1 MKKTLTILFF
11 VVAATVAKAQYAH
24 QLNDKVKITADFDL
38 AFVLEAHLDKNE
50 HRTKDV
56 GYRIQIINSTN
67 RDDVYSKKTE
77 VYQKYANTKAYI
89 VYDQPYYKLR
99 IGDFKT
105 RLEAYKY
112 MNEIIG
118 EFQSAFVVRDE
129 IKIK

>member
-1 MKKTLTILFF
+1 MKKVVGTFILIIFIF
-11 VVAATVAKAQYAH
+11 AVKAQYSYH
-24 QLNDKVKITADFDL
+24 LNDKVQIDADFDL
-38 AFVLEAHLDKNE
+38 AFMLVAHLDKNE
-50 HRTKDV
+50 HRDKDS
-56 GYRIQIINSTN
+56 GYRIQLINSSN
-67 RDDVYSKKTE
+67 RDEVYTKKTE
-77 VYQKYANTKAYI
+77 LYQKHSNVKAYI

-112 MNEIIG
+112 MDEIIG

>member
-1 MKKTLTILFF
+1 MKKLIGIFIF
-11 VVAATVAKAQYAH
+11 VVSISFGKAQYSYH
-24 QLNDKVKITADFDL
+24 LNDKVNIDANFDL

-50 HRTKDV
+50 HRDKDF
-56 GYRIQIINSTN
+56 GYRIQLINSTD
-67 RDDVYSKKTE
+67 RDEVYNKKTE
-77 VYQKYANTKAYI
+77 LYEKYSSTKAYI

-112 MNEIIG
+112 MDEIIG
-118 EFQSAFVVRDE
+118 EFQSAYVVRDE